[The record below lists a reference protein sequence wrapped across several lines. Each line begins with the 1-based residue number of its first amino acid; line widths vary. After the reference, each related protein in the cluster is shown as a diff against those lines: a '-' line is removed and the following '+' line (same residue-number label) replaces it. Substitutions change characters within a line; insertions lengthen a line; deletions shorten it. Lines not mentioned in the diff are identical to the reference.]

1 MIGINYGD
9 PFPWEMVKKDEIV
22 YMVDFA
28 LQPPED
34 MLKLHERCHLYWIDH
49 HRTHIMAV
57 GEVFDER
64 IMPPG
69 KRQVGKGA
77 CQLAWEYL
85 LHDMDM
91 PLAVKLLARYDVW
104 DFKEGEDGVLPFQWG
119 MRLHETRPEKASIF
133 WARLLRS
140 EPLLVNKIMEEGKV
154 ALRFQEMENKKICRL
169 ASFETEL
176 DGLKAIAVSHVG
188 ANSRTFN
195 SVWDPSKYD
204 AMIAFYRLS
213 SNQWTVSIYTD
224 KKDLDVS
231 EIAKARG
238 GGGHA
243 QAAGFQ
249 CTELPFNY

>member
-1 MIGINYGD
+1 
-9 PFPWEMVKKDEIV
+9 
-22 YMVDFA
+22 
-28 LQPPED
+28 
-34 MLKLHERCHLYWIDH
+34 
-49 HRTHIMAV
+49 
-57 GEVFDER
+57 
-64 IMPPG
+64 
-69 KRQVGKGA
+69 
-77 CQLAWEYL
+77 
-85 LHDMDM
+85 
-91 PLAVKLLARYDVW
+91 
-104 DFKEGEDGVLPFQWG
+104 